1 MKDYIVVY
9 DKNNKKTKM
18 EVVTIFKIDKYEF
31 NYIIYKELDNSKYYI
46 AKYKGENIV
55 DLDNNLSEEEM
66 KFANS
71 VFKGVMKNGIR
82 N

>member
-1 MKDYIVVY
+1 MKDYIYVY
-9 DKNNKKTKM
+9 DENNSKIKM
-18 EVVTIFKIDKYEF
+18 EVVTIFNIDKYDF
-31 NYIIYKELDNSKYYI
+31 NYIIYKEIDNSKYYI

-55 DLDNNLSEEEM
+55 DLNNNLSEDEM

-71 VFKGVMKNGIR
+71 IFKGVMKNGIR